1 MPAVKRLGLTGG
13 IGSGKSTVASMLSE
27 RGVAV
32 IDADAVARSVT
43 AAAGAAIPAITA
55 EFGQAFLA
63 ENGSLHRDRM
73 RALAFTDPSARHR
86 LESIIHPLVGAEMSR
101 AAGQAIAS
109 GCTAIVFD
117 VPLLAESPHW
127 RQRVDHVLV
136 VDCGEETQV
145 ARVVARN
152 GMAADAVRQIIAA
165 QAPRAVRVCAAD
177 AVVCNDGLTLNEL
190 RVLVDQTAKH
200 FGL

>member
-1 MPAVKRLGLTGG
+1 
-13 IGSGKSTVASMLSE
+13 MLSE

-63 ENGSLHRDRM
+63 EDGSLHRDRM

-127 RQRVDHVLV
+127 RQRVDHVWV

>member
-1 MPAVKRLGLTGG
+1 MAAVKRLGLTGG
-13 IGSGKSTVASMLSE
+13 IGSGKSTVASMLAE

-32 IDADAVARSVT
+32 IDADVVARSVT
-43 AAAGAAIPAITA
+43 APAGAAIPAIVA
-55 EFGQAFLA
+55 EFGQEFLA
-63 ENGSLHRDRM
+63 PDGSLHRDRM
-73 RALAFTDPSARHR
+73 RALAFANPTARRR
-86 LESIIHPLVGAEMSR
+86 LESIVHPMVGAEMSL
-101 AAGQAIAS
+101 AADQAIAS

-165 QAPRAVRVCAAD
+165 QAPRAVRLGAAD
-177 AVVCNDGLTLNEL
+177 AVVYNDGLTLSAL